1 MKMPLP
7 ELIETMPMFAHFTTD
22 EKNQFAEMKHSLVKF
37 KKDENIITE
46 GEQTKSLYLLVQG
59 TCLITKTEDD
69 AKIRLSKL
77 SPGEIFGEM
86 SFFSN
91 KPRQS
96 SVSATEDVLVVKMND
111 DFFKKVSP
119 DIRDKIKDYL
129 IGLLINRLDN
139 MNAAIMRISKLMRG

>member
-1 MKMPLP
+1 MSLP
-7 ELIETMPMFAHFTTD
+7 ELIDMMPMFAHFTAD
-22 EKNQFAEMKHSLVKF
+22 EKNQFAEMKHSLVDF
-37 KKDENIITE
+37 KKNENIITE

-59 TCLITKTEDD
+59 TCLITKTEKD

-86 SFFSN
+86 SFFSD

-96 SVSATEDVLVVKMND
+96 SVSATEDVIVMKMND

-129 IGLLINRLDN
+129 IGLLISRLDN
-139 MNAAIMRISKLMRG
+139 MNAAIMKISKLMRG

>member
-1 MKMPLP
+1 MSLP
-7 ELIETMPMFAHFTTD
+7 ELMDVMPMFAHFTTD
-22 EKNQFAEMKHSLVKF
+22 EKNKFAEMEHSLVKF
-37 KKDENIITE
+37 KKGENIITE
-46 GEQTKSLYLLVQG
+46 GEQTKSLYLLIQG
-59 TCLITKTEDD
+59 TCLITKTEDN

-96 SVSATEDVLVVKMND
+96 SVSATEDVLVMKMND

-119 DIRDKIKDYL
+119 DIKDKIKDYL
-129 IGLLINRLDN
+129 IGLLISQLDH
-139 MNAAIMRISKLMRG
+139 MNAAIMKISKLMRG

>member
-1 MKMPLP
+1 MSLP
-7 ELIETMPMFAHFTTD
+7 ELMDVMPMFAHFTTD
-22 EKNQFAEMKHSLVKF
+22 EKNKFAEMEHSLVKF
-37 KKDENIITE
+37 KKGENVITE
-46 GEQTKSLYLLVQG
+46 GEQTKSLHLLIKG

-86 SFFSN
+86 SFFSD

-96 SVSATEDVLVVKMND
+96 SVSATEDVLVMKMND
-111 DFFKKVSP
+111 DFFKTVSP

-129 IGLLINRLDN
+129 IELLISRLDN
-139 MNAAIMRISKLMRG
+139 MNTAIMKISKLMRA

>member
-1 MKMPLP
+1 MQ
-7 ELIETMPMFAHFTTD
+7 LIDMMPMFAHFTAD
-22 EKNQFAEMKHSLVKF
+22 EKNKFAEMEHSLVKF
-37 KKDENIITE
+37 KKGENIITE
-46 GEQTKSLYLLVQG
+46 GEQTKSLYLLIQG

-77 SPGEIFGEM
+77 SPGEVFGEM
-86 SFFSN
+86 SFFSD

-96 SVSATEDVLVVKMND
+96 SVSATEDVLVMKMND
-111 DFFKKVSP
+111 DFFKTVSP

-139 MNAAIMRISKLMRG
+139 MNTAIMKISKLMRT

>member
-1 MKMPLP
+1 MSLV
-7 ELIETMPMFAHFTTD
+7 EIINTMPMFAKFTSEEKKNFTD
-22 EKNQFAEMKHSLVKF
+22 MEHSLVRF

-46 GEQTKSLYLLVQG
+46 GEHTRSLYLLIKG

-86 SFFSN
+86 SFFSE

-96 SVSATEDVLVVKMND
+96 SVTATEDVLVMKMND

-119 DIRDKIKDYL
+119 DVKDKIKDYL
-129 IGLLINRLDN
+129 IELLISRLDN
-139 MNAAIMRISKLMRG
+139 MNSAIMKISKLMRT